1 MPAHRGGADGDGQI
15 RGPGRRSNRFMPA
28 VPDKV
33 KEDIDDKMP
42 LPGVL
47 SFDRTD
53 EGIGR

>member
-1 MPAHRGGADGDGQI
+1 
-15 RGPGRRSNRFMPA
+15 MPA